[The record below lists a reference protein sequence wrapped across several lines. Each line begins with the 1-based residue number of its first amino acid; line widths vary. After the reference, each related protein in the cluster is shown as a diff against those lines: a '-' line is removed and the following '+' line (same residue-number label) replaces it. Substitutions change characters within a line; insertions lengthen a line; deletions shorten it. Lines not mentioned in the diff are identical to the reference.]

1 MLTDFNVDFASLADY
16 ARMYR
21 DLGLQAVP
29 SHYPTRHMHNWK
41 RPALDGWRDYQNA
54 LVDDVTFHKWFDGI
68 TDNKNNIGILTGN
81 CSGRVFVIDLDTH
94 SKPEAALWWSC
105 CLDMQER
112 ADELDSP
119 TQRTGG
125 GGLQILFRAPEGWT
139 SPTIKT
145 AVGVDI
151 RGVGGFIVA
160 APSMHESG
168 RRYEWIEDKEP
179 WNLEIAE
186 APMWL
191 CEQIDLLAE
200 QHGGSTHSGPH
211 TKTATPDH
219 QHDAW
224 GALKD
229 GREDYM
235 FRMIWARLVDIAR
248 DCPIKPS
255 DEELNKQR
263 DDLWNIYL
271 SKVDTRLPGESLSKQ
286 QLLEREGRGF
296 TEFTH
301 KWRASLKD
309 WDKILEAAK
318 EPNPHAK
325 PTKSFADQISE
336 GIADTS
342 ESQKQ
347 SVEKSDDNDWDAP
360 AQKIHVADPKTS
372 SNLFEVLGVE
382 DIFNLPDPVF
392 LIEDLIIEGAT
403 AFIYGVP
410 GCGKTF
416 IAMDM
421 AFSLG
426 VDEITHWF
434 GKKINRHGPIVY
446 ISSEGTTDMKFRM
459 MAWEKEKKVQ
469 INRKRF
475 HFIRQ
480 PVNFMDPAHIVK
492 LIQTIKIEI
501 ENKYGEKPVMIIID
515 TVSRVLPGADENLQ
529 KDMTLYIQA
538 NDAMRLAFECA
549 ASGVHHMAK
558 GGGTGMRGSSVFEG
572 GANCLIQVER
582 EKPSMFGV
590 MTMRKIK
597 EARDGWELPF
607 ELKDVDLG
615 FGRSSLV
622 AVPVEAAT
630 SAPQGDKDA
639 SAGDF
644 GGKQETGKEP
654 DAEMCKKMVL
664 AIDEA
669 YHGGYPWSRDKKGRE
684 SDRYA
689 PDKLADQFGL
699 TVEVCEKYVSMW
711 HRQDVIVTDYFG
723 DRRNNK
729 KGLKIGKG
737 L

>member
-1 MLTDFNVDFASLADY
+1 MLPEFNEDFASLADY

-21 DLGLQAVP
+21 ELGLQAVP
-29 SHYPTRHMHNWK
+29 SHYPTRKLHSWK
-41 RPALDGWRDYQNA
+41 RPALNEWRDYQNE
-54 LVDDVTFHKWFDGI
+54 LVDETTFEGWFANLDE
-68 TDNKNNIGILTGN
+68 KSNNIGIITGD

-112 ADELDSP
+112 ADDLESP

-139 SPTIKT
+139 PPTIKT
-145 AVGVDI
+145 SIGVDI
-151 RGVGGFIVA
+151 RGAGGFIVA

-179 WNLEIAE
+179 WNLEIAT
-186 APMWL
+186 APQWL
-191 CEQIDLLAE
+191 CDQVDILAE
-200 QHGGSTHSGPH
+200 KHGGHTHRDPSL
-211 TKTATPDH
+211 KTATPDH

-248 DCPIKPS
+248 DCPIRPS
-255 DEELNKQR
+255 DEELNSER
-263 DDLWNIYL
+263 EELFGLYV
-271 SKVDTRLPGESLSKQ
+271 SKVESRLPGPAENKA
-286 QLLEREGRGF
+286 QLLEREGRGI
-296 TEFTH
+296 TEFRA

-309 WDKILEAAK
+309 WDKIIEAAK
-318 EPNPHAK
+318 IPNPHARQ
-325 PTKSFADQISE
+325 TKSFADQISE
-336 GIADTS
+336 GVANNEPNNSQPGEPS
-342 ESQKQ
+342 E
-347 SVEKSDDNDWDAP
+347 EDWDKP
-360 AQKIHVADPKTS
+360 KEHVFSVNDPKTS
-372 SNLFEVLGVE
+372 SNLFEVLSVD
-382 DIFNLPDPVF
+382 DIFNMPDPVF
-392 LIEDLIIEGAT
+392 LIEDMLIEGAT
-403 AFIYGVP
+403 AFIYGAP

-416 IAMDM
+416 IAMDL

-426 VDEITHWF
+426 SDEVTHWF

-459 MAWEKEKKVQ
+459 MAWEKEKKVH

-475 HFIRQ
+475 HYIRQ
-480 PVNFMDPAHIVK
+480 SVNFMDPAHIVK
-492 LIQTIKIEI
+492 LIQTIKLEI
-501 ENKYGEKPVMIIID
+501 EAKVGEKPVMIIID

-529 KDMTLYIQA
+529 KDMTLYVQA
-538 NDAMRLAFECA
+538 NDALRLAFDCA
-549 ASGVHHMAK
+549 AAGAHHVSK
-558 GGGTGMRGSSVFEG
+558 GNGKVMRGSTVFEG
-572 GANCLIQVER
+572 SANCSIYVER
-582 EKPSMFGV
+582 EKPSMTGV
-590 MTMRKIK
+590 MIMMKIK

-622 AVPVEAAT
+622 ACQVTGPVSYPEG
-630 SAPQGDKDA
+630 SKDA
-639 SAGDF
+639 SATDF
-644 GGKQETGKEP
+644 GGKQETGKDP
-654 DAEMCKKMVL
+654 DAETCRKMVA
-664 AIDEA
+664 AIQEA
-669 YHGGYPWSRDKKGRE
+669 WSGGYPWSRDKKGRE

-699 TVEVCEKYVSMW
+699 SVETCEKYVSIW
-711 HRQDVIVTDYFG
+711 HRTDVIVTDTWG
-723 DRRNNK
+723 DKRDK
-729 KGLKIGKG
+729 KGLRIGKG